1 MISPYRPGTAEHNGE
16 VHGNADLTLSLLLQ
30 YIMTF
35 ILQRETNSSRATP
48 TLKINMAN
56 TSQSEPLTAEQIRT
70 LLHDAENDYKSNN
83 PKSQKLHEKA
93 IGILPGGNTR
103 SILHT
108 DPFPICMDRGEG
120 NRLIDVDGHK
130 YAFQFPNIL
139 DPHR

>member
-1 MISPYRPGTAEHNGE
+1 
-16 VHGNADLTLSLLLQ
+16 
-30 YIMTF
+30 
-35 ILQRETNSSRATP
+35 
-48 TLKINMAN
+48 MAN
-56 TSQSEPLTAEQIRT
+56 TPQSEPLTAEQIMM

-83 PKSQKLHEKA
+83 PNSQKLHEKA

-120 NRLIDVDGHK
+120 NRLIDVDGHE
-130 YAFQFPNIL
+130 YAFQSQYL